1 MRAMVY
7 TAAGERLSDVA
18 EPQAGVGEVLLQV
31 EYCGICGSDLH
42 AAAPDF
48 HAGTTMG
55 HEFVGTVLDVGAQVA
70 AWAPGDRVVVNPNGN
85 WCGTCS
91 ECRRGATN
99 LCRQVWE
106 GAVGLAVD
114 GGLAPR
120 AAVPA
125 RTLRRLPDELSFRD
139 AAWTE
144 PLAVALR
151 TVRRSEFSV
160 GQDAVVLGGGP
171 IGLLVTALLS
181 AAGANTVTL
190 VEPTATRRGI
200 AERLGATATI
210 DPSEVDLVEHFGSMP
225 QAPGH
230 AFECGGVSQLTRLG
244 VKILRAG
251 GRLTVTGF
259 SRSPPVFDAAD
270 LLFKE
275 IDIRGSF
282 IYRGEFEEAI
292 SILAAGRIDVGALT
306 TDIVSID
313 DAERAFSA
321 MRTSTSAIKYL
332 ISAHHSI

>member
-1 MRAMVY
+1 MRAMIF
-7 TAAGERLSDVA
+7 TTAGERLAEVA
-18 EPQAGVGEVLLQV
+18 EPEVGAADVLLQV

-42 AAAPDF
+42 AGEPDF
-48 HAGTTMG
+48 HAGVVMG
-55 HEFVGTVLDVGAQVA
+55 HEFVGTVLEVGAEVSG
-70 AWAPGDRVVVNPNGN
+70 WAVGVRVVVNPNGN
-85 WCGTCS
+85 WCGRCG

-99 LCRQVWE
+99 LCPEVWK
-106 GAVGLAVD
+106 GAVGLAAN

-125 RTLRRLPDELSFRD
+125 RTLRLLPDGLSFRD

-181 AAGANTVTL
+181 AAGASSITL
-190 VEPTATRRGI
+190 VEPTAARRQI
-200 AERLGATATI
+200 AERLGATATV
-210 DPSEVDLVEHFGSMP
+210 DPTETDVVDHFASMP
-225 QAPGH
+225 SAPAY

-244 VKILRAG
+244 VKILRPG

-259 SRSPPVFDAAD
+259 SRTPPVFDAAD

-292 SILAAGRIDVGALT
+292 SILASGRIDVGALT
-306 TDIVSID
+306 TDVVSID

-332 ISAHHSI
+332 ISAQHST